1 MALVDDGLTIAAK
14 PVSRPKVS
22 RDLQPPTTSPGS
34 GDEVR
39 GAKLKPVSGR
49 TSDSAH
55 ICAGDRLPHIC
66 AGTAQTETV
75 TGPHLRRDPV

>member
-49 TSDSAH
+49 TSDSAY
-55 ICAGDRLPHIC
+55 ICAATDCPTSAPG
-66 AGTAQTETV
+66 
-75 TGPHLRRDPV
+75 LRRLKL